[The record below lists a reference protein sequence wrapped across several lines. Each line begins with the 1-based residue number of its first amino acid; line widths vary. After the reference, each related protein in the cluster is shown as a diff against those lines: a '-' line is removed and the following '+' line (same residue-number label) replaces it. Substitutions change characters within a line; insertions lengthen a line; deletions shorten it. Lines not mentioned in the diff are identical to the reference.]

1 MIKKFETL
9 QQLLEKYPKIE
20 IGKAED
26 LTNFVPVNN
35 LIPICRVKKTRRP
48 TWACQCKVCKQ
59 YKVSTASQIKNAN
72 APGCCGNVKNIIGQR
87 FGKLIVL
94 QQSKKRRGRNVFWT
108 CRCDCG
114 NICEVCSSELLNG
127 DTQSCG
133 CLSRNNS
140 SHGELKIIQLLKD
153 ANISFITQKR
163 ITTGQSYKF
172 VDFCVN
178 YNNQEYFIEYDGKQ
192 HFLENCHFG
201 DENETLETIQRRDK
215 EKNQYCIDNNIPL
228 IRIPYTKYDTLCLED
243 LLLETTAFRIN

>member
-1 MIKKFETL
+1 MIEKFDTL
-9 QQLLEKYPKIE
+9 YQLLEKYPEKDL
-20 IGKAED
+20 GTAED
-26 LTNFVPVNN
+26 LSKIETVNN
-35 LIPICRVKKTRRP
+35 LIPICRVSKGNRP
-48 TWACQCKVCKQ
+48 MWACQCKICEQ
-59 YKVSTASQIKNAN
+59 FKVVKASAIKDK
-72 APGCCGNVKNIIGQR
+72 APGCCGNIKNLIGQK
-87 FGKLIVL
+87 FGKLTVL
-94 QQSKKRRGRNVFWT
+94 KQSKIRRERHVFWI
-108 CRCDCG
+108 CQCECG
-114 NICEVCSSELLNG
+114 NTCEVCSKELLNG

-172 VDFCVN
+172 IDFCVN

-215 EKNQYCIDNNIPL
+215 EKNQYCIDNKIPL
-228 IRIPYTKYDTLCLED
+228 IRIPYTKYNTLCLDD
-243 LLLETTAFRIN
+243 LLLETTSFRIN

>member
-1 MIKKFETL
+1 MIEKFDTL
-9 QQLLEKYPKIE
+9 EQLLEKYPKKE
-20 IGKAED
+20 LGMAED
-26 LTNFVPVNN
+26 LSNFNPVNN
-35 LIPICRVKKTRRP
+35 LIPICRVEKGKRP
-48 TWACQCKVCKQ
+48 FWACQCQICQK
-59 YKVSTASQIKNAN
+59 YKVSTAPQIKNSN
-72 APGCCGNVKNIIGQR
+72 APGCCGNTNNLIGQK
-87 FGKLIVL
+87 FGKLTVL
-94 QQSKKRRGRNVFWT
+94 NMSQKRRNRHTYWF
-108 CRCDCG
+108 CECECG
-114 NICEVCSSELLNG
+114 NICEVCSRELLNG

-172 VDFCVN
+172 IDFCVN

-215 EKNQYCIDNNIPL
+215 EKNQYCIDNKIPL
-228 IRIPYTKYDTLCLED
+228 IRIPYTKYNTLCLDD
-243 LLLETTAFRIN
+243 LLLETTSFRIN